1 MPLLSGLGH
10 YFSKQKF
17 FFINICTDNSRIV
30 PSNQKKMEILSTIFN
45 TKYNTAPFSQIKLDD
60 YKPAFVENI
69 KIAKAEIDAI
79 INNPEAASFK
89 NTIEA
94 LDFAGE
100 SLDRLSSIFFNL
112 NSAETCDEMQK
123 IAQEVS
129 PLLTEFSNDIA
140 LNEDLFKRVKAVYDQ
155 KDSLTLTIEQATLL
169 DKKFKGFS
177 RNGALLN
184 EEDKLK
190 LREIDTELAKLQL
203 TFGENVLA
211 ETNHYQLHITNEVD
225 LKGLPN
231 DAKEMAHALAK
242 SKGLEG
248 WVFTLDFPSYLPFIT
263 YVENRELRKE
273 IAIAAGKKAFQ
284 NNEFDNKENVKRI
297 VELRHKRANLLGYKS
312 HSDFVLEE
320 RMAQNPEK
328 VQSFLN
334 DLLEKAKPAAQK
346 EFAQLTAF
354 AKELDGIDQLEKW
367 DGAYYSEKLKQKLF
381 NLDDELLKPYF
392 KLENVLNGAF
402 TIAEKLFGITFKEV
416 FDIDKYHEDV
426 QTFEVLDFENKL
438 VAIFYSDFFPRKGK
452 RNGAWMTSFKPQYI
466 KDGINERPH
475 VSIVCN
481 FTPPTETKPSLLTFN
496 EVTTLFH
503 EFGHALHGML
513 ANTTYPSL
521 SGTSVFWDFVELPS
535 QIMENWCYQ
544 PEALALFAKHYE
556 TGEIIPQEYVDKIKE
571 SASFLEGMATLRQ
584 LSFGLLDMAYHGK
597 SQTIKDV
604 KAFEKQAME
613 IATLY
618 PDVEENCM
626 STSFSHIFQ
635 GGYSSGYYSYK
646 WAEVLDADAFAYF
659 QEKGIFNKE
668 VATKFKDSILS
679 KGGTELPMELYKKFR
694 GQEPKVDALL
704 KRAGLN
710 V

>member
-1 MPLLSGLGH
+1 MKTLTQN
-10 YFSKQKF
+10 F
-17 FFINICTDNSRIV
+17 
-30 PSNQKKMEILSTIFN
+30 E
-45 TKYNTAPFSQIKLDD
+45 TKHNTAPFSQIQLAD
-60 YKPAFVENI
+60 YKPAFEATI
-69 KIAKAEIDAI
+69 AQAKAEIDEI
-79 INNPEAASFK
+79 VNNSEVPTFE

-94 LDFAGE
+94 LDFSGE
-100 SLDRLSSIFFNL
+100 ALDRLSSIFFNL

-155 KDSLTLTIEQATLL
+155 KDKLNLTTEQATLL

-177 RNGALLN
+177 RNGALLS
-184 EEDKLK
+184 EDDKLK
-190 LREIDTELAKLQL
+190 LREIDTELAKLKL
-203 TFGENVLA
+203 TYGENVLA
-211 ETNHYQLHITNEVD
+211 ETNNYQLHITNEAD
-225 LKGLPN
+225 LKGLP
-231 DAKEMAHALAK
+231 DGAKEMAASLAK
-242 SKGLEG
+242 SKGLNG
-248 WVFTLDFPSYLPFIT
+248 WVFTLDFPSYLPFVT
-263 YVENRELRKE
+263 YVDNRELRKE

-284 NNEFDNKENVKRI
+284 NNEFDNKDNVKRI
-297 VELRHKRANLLGYKS
+297 VELRHKRANLLGYES
-312 HSDFVLEE
+312 HSHFVLEE
-320 RMAQNPEK
+320 RMAQHPDK
-328 VQSFLN
+328 VKSFLN
-334 DLLEKAKPAAQK
+334 DLLEKAKPAAHK
-346 EFAQLTAF
+346 EFAELTAF
-354 AKELDGIDQLEKW
+354 AKEIDGIEQLEKW

-381 NLDDELLKPYF
+381 SLDDELLKPYF

-402 TIAEKLFGITFKEV
+402 TIAEKLFGIRFKEV
-416 FDIDKYHEDV
+416 FDIDKYHEEV
-426 QTFEVLDFENKL
+426 QTFEVLDFQDEL
-438 VAIFYSDFFPRKGK
+438 VAIFYADFFPRKGK

-466 KDGINERPH
+466 KNGVNERPH

-521 SGTSVFWDFVELPS
+521 SGTSVYWDFVELPS
-535 QIMENWCYQ
+535 QVMENWCYE
-544 PEALALFAKHYE
+544 PEALALFAKHYL
-556 TGEIIPQEYVDKIKE
+556 TGEVIPQQYVEKIKE

-584 LSFGLLDMAYHGK
+584 LSFGLLDIAYHAK
-597 SQTIKDV
+597 VQTIADV
-604 KAFEKQAME
+604 KAFEKAAFE
-613 IATLY
+613 GTSLY

-659 QEKGIFNKE
+659 QEKGIFNHE
-668 VATKFKDSILS
+668 VATKFKDNVLS

-694 GQEPKVDALL
+694 GQEPKVEALL
-704 KRAGLN
+704 KRAGL